1 MAEPTPEERNA
12 FLWMQGRMV
21 ELLLRHDARRFATTF
36 DTRTGDEEQLDDPRL
51 RRYRV
56 LAVLFYLR
64 DDLFDGII
72 PRIKRR
78 LSFVAPRE
86 VGIEELP
93 PRGRIDWS
101 RTMTASWRERP
112 GELPLEV
119 HTRQRRRHFATP
131 ENLLTVATLIGYRS
145 AAQKLLEAES
155 ARDSAQAI
163 RHPLHEIIDGCTRE
177 LVFPQFAGLVSE
189 ATRIV
194 TGSAGRTVADLE
206 RAVADNLLP
215 GRNSAYDDL
224 LDWRRKLER
233 LRLLERTAVQEVQPM
248 LGADPAR
255 DNYLYQLW
263 LFYELGDLL
272 QRERRLT
279 SWDQHRMVITWRW
292 GADAEPCEYC
302 LQHDQAIPGS
312 TVLWPSAPGVRP
324 DFYIARTDQQIVGD
338 GPSSRVIWRE
348 PGFVLDAKYY
358 RPRDSAKTPA
368 SPIKRMIADL
378 QLTGER
384 HGALLFAFHGG
395 PLDALASDEAPGST
409 TPSSHEVAPDPALAQ
424 YAQPDI
430 RIHNWRASPRISGDL
445 GDLERTLRRVLDRVH
460 AALKQRIEVRCRG
473 VFLDSLSANAHQQL
487 ATAAQLVLRDGA
499 AVDVP
504 LDDLLLCPK
513 PHVAPWRVD
522 LVRLSHD
529 CCQNAVVCHIKGQP
543 NVEKPQRL
551 TALEQIAEAIRGAAT
566 GEDDDAVIEAANQ
579 QVLAITQRYAQLIQ
593 PDLAHYE
600 RWVRDRLEVGSLFD
614 TTPLLTATERET
626 LALARFLWEQI
637 DASKAS
643 NYAGPTL
650 LFTGALEAL
659 TRATIYRRCPTLR
672 KPNGE
677 ALMRSLGAL
686 GNSSQYPATWRML
699 YGSIVDGGYWN
710 ERFDPSSRYPLRTWI
725 DRLRTIVDIRNQAAH
740 AARVDRDQFNQ
751 IVVAIFGSSRTGIG
765 LLSGLLLAWTE
776 PVGR

>member
-21 ELLLRHDARRFATTF
+21 ELLLRHDAERFTKTF
-36 DTRTGDEEQLDDPRL
+36 DTRTGDEEQHDDRRL
-51 RRYRV
+51 RHYRV

-64 DDLFDGII
+64 DDLFEGII

-86 VGIEELP
+86 VEIESLP
-93 PRGRIDWS
+93 PRGRIDWN

-112 GELPLEV
+112 GELPLDV

-131 ENLLTVATLIGYRS
+131 ENLLTVATLLEYRS
-145 AAQKLLEAES
+145 LAQDLLDAES

-163 RHPLHEIIDGCTRE
+163 RHPLHQIVDGCTRE
-177 LVFPQFAGLVSE
+177 LVFPQFAGLV
-189 ATRIV
+189 AQVARIV
-194 TGSAGRTVADLE
+194 SGDTGQTVTDLE

-224 LDWRRKLER
+224 LEWRRKLAQ

-272 QRERRLT
+272 QREGRLT
-279 SWDQHRMVITWRW
+279 SWDQRRMVMNWRW
-292 GADAEPCEYC
+292 GQDADQREYR
-302 LQHDQAIPGS
+302 LQHDQAIAGS
-312 TVLWPSAPGVRP
+312 AKLWTNAPGVRP
-324 DFYIARTDQQIVGD
+324 DFYIARTDQQIVDD
-338 GPSSRVIWRE
+338 GLAGPVIWHE

-384 HGALLFAFHGG
+384 YGALLFAFHGG
-395 PLDALASDEAPGST
+395 QLDAFTTDEASDPSTAPA
-409 TPSSHEVAPDPALAQ
+409 HLVAPASVMAQ
-424 YAQPDI
+424 YTQPDI
-430 RIHNWRASPRISGDL
+430 RIHSWRATPQISSDL
-445 GDLERTLRRVLDRVH
+445 GDLENTLRTMLNRVH
-460 AALKQRIEVRCRG
+460 AALKQRVEVRCRG
-473 VFLDSLSANAHQQL
+473 VFLDTLSANAHKQL
-487 ATAAQLVLRDGA
+487 ASAEQLVLRDGA
-499 AVDVP
+499 PVDVP

-522 LVRLSHD
+522 LIRLSHD
-529 CCQNAVVCHIKGQP
+529 CCENATVCHIKGLPDVQ
-543 NVEKPQRL
+543 KPHRL
-551 TALEQIAEAIRGAAT
+551 TALDQIADAIRGAG

-579 QVLAITQRYAQLIQ
+579 QVLVITKRYADLIQ

-600 RWVRDRLEVGSLFD
+600 RWVRETLELGNLFD

-626 LALARFLWEQI
+626 LALARFLWVQI
-637 DASKAS
+637 DTIKAS
-643 NYAGPTL
+643 NFAGPTL
-650 LFTGALEAL
+650 LFTGALEAI
-659 TRATIYRRCPTLR
+659 TRATIYQRCPPLR
-672 KPNGE
+672 RPNGMM
-677 ALMRSLGAL
+677 LVPSLGTL
-686 GNSSQYPATWRML
+686 GNSPQHPATWHTL
-699 YGSIVDGGYWN
+699 NQSIVQGGYWN
-710 ERFDPSSRYPLRTWI
+710 EMFEPSSHYPFRTWI
-725 DRLRTIVDIRNQAAH
+725 DRLRTIVDTRNQAAH
-740 AARVDRDQFNQ
+740 KASVDRAAFNQ
-751 IVVAIFGSSRTGIG
+751 VVVAIFGSSRTGIG

-776 PVGR
+776 PPVH